1 MGPLS
6 LMYSAFI
13 MTTTRDILWYGRGGQ
28 GAFSAA
34 KLLGAAF
41 ALSGEGRHALA
52 FPSFGPERRGA
63 PVRAYT
69 KLSDAPVNDRSA
81 VTHPHHV
88 VCLDETLLKDLAG
101 AMMVEGGSLIVVTD
115 AVRAVSQRVL
125 GRPIV
130 NTTLVCLLAMQ
141 LGDIDEAAIELG
153 IRETM
158 PAAIQEKNLEL
169 VRTVFADPYELRLSA
184 VHIVHAPKPK
194 PHELNPMSSQ
204 FEYMNLMTADGFTKP
219 HKVYRPGAT
228 SGGDAR

>member
-1 MGPLS
+1 
-6 LMYSAFI
+6 
-13 MTTTRDILWYGRGGQ
+13 MTNTREILWYGRGGQ

-81 VTHPHHV
+81 VVHPDHV
-88 VCLDETLLKDLAG
+88 VCLDETLMGGLSDVTLP
-101 AMMVEGGSLIVVTD
+101 EGGSLIVVND
-115 AVRAVSQRVL
+115 GVRAFSRQVL

-130 NTTLVCLLAMQ
+130 NTTLLCLLAIQ
-141 LGDIDEAAIELG
+141 LGDVSEQDVELG

-158 PAAIQEKNLEL
+158 PERIQAKNLEL
-169 VRTVFADPYELRLSA
+169 VRAVYASPYELRMSA
-184 VHIVHAPKPK
+184 VHIIHAPKPK
-194 PHELNPMSSQ
+194 PHEQNPAGAA
-204 FEYMNLMTADGFTKP
+204 FEYMNLMSADGFSKP
-219 HKVYRPGAT
+219 HKEYRPGAT

>member
-1 MGPLS
+1 
-6 LMYSAFI
+6 
-13 MTTTRDILWYGRGGQ
+13 MTEKREILWYGRGGQ

-41 ALSGEGRHALA
+41 ALSGEGRYALA

-81 VTHPHHV
+81 VQYPDHV
-88 VCLDETLLKDLAG
+88 VCLDETLLRNLTDVSV
-101 AMMVEGGSLIVVTD
+101 VEGGSLIVVTD
-115 AVRAVSQRVL
+115 EVRAFSRQVL

-130 NTTLVCLLAMQ
+130 NTSLLCLLAIQ
-141 LGDIDEAAIELG
+141 LGDLDEAAIELG

-158 PAAIQEKNLEL
+158 PERIQQKNIEL
-169 VRTVFADPYELRLSA
+169 VRAVYENPYELRLSA
-184 VHIVHAPKPK
+184 VHIVHAPKPR
-194 PHELNPMSSQ
+194 PHEQNPASAH

-219 HKVYRPGAT
+219 HKEYRPGAT
-228 SGGDAR
+228 SEGDER

>member
-1 MGPLS
+1 
-6 LMYSAFI
+6 
-13 MTTTRDILWYGRGGQ
+13 MTNTREILWYGRGGQ

-81 VTHPHHV
+81 VQLPNHV
-88 VCLDETLLKDLAG
+88 VCLDETLLNNLGD
-101 AMMVEGGSLIVVTD
+101 MQIVENGSLIVVSD
-115 AVRAVSQRVL
+115 EVRSFSQQIL

-130 NTTLVCLLAMQ
+130 NTTLLCLLAIQ
-141 LGDIDEAAIELG
+141 LGDIDEAAIEIG

-158 PAAIQEKNLEL
+158 PERIREKNLEL
-169 VRTVFADPYELRLSA
+169 VRAVYGNPYELRLSA
-184 VHIVHAPKPK
+184 VHIVHAPKPM
-194 PHELNPMSSQ
+194 PHEQNPASAS
-204 FEYMNLMTADGFTKP
+204 FEYMNLATADGLAQP
-219 HKVYRPGAT
+219 HKEYRPGAT
-228 SGGDAR
+228 SEGDAQ

>member
-1 MGPLS
+1 M
-6 LMYSAFI
+6 A
-13 MTTTRDILWYGRGGQ
+13 TTREILWYGRGGQ

-41 ALSGEGRHALA
+41 ALSGEGRYALA

-81 VTHPHHV
+81 VEHPDHV
-88 VCLDETLLKDLAG
+88 VCLDETLLANLADVT
-101 AMMVEGGSLIVVTD
+101 MTEGGSLIVVND
-115 AVRAVSQRVL
+115 EVRAFSQRLL

-130 NTTLVCLLAMQ
+130 NTTLLCLLALS
-141 LGDIDEAAIELG
+141 LGDVDEADLELG

-158 PAAIQEKNLEL
+158 PERIQEKNIAL
-169 VRTVFADPYELRLSA
+169 VRAVFENPYELRMGA
-184 VHIVHAPKPK
+184 VHIVHAPKPR
-194 PHELNPMSSQ
+194 PHEQNPQSSH

-219 HKVYRPGAT
+219 HKEYRPGQT
-228 SGGDAR
+228 TEGDAQ